1 MTVDVAVVE
10 DVWGE
15 AFERLSGDLEVVFNP
30 KAWESSEELLALAHE
45 ARALVVRN
53 RTQVDRTLLEA
64 CPALLIVGRAGVGL
78 DNIDLAGADELGVAV
93 VAPRGANA
101 TSVAEHAIALALVLA
116 RHVVELDRACR
127 DGGWQRVPGRE
138 LSGGTWGVLGAGATA
153 RATARA
159 AKALGMQVVAYDPY
173 VSPDHPE
180 MVEIGLRLASLD
192 EVVST
197 ADILSCHLPATEATR
212 NLVGAR
218 LLAQIKPTA
227 LFINLGRGEVVDEDA
242 LADAVEEG
250 RLAGAGLDV
259 RAEEPPTRGRLERLG
274 SVVLTPHVA
283 GITEQSQARI
293 LQVLADDIR
302 SVLAGGEARNAV
314 GAVRAG
320 RRLWA

>member
-1 MTVDVAVVE
+1 
-10 DVWGE
+10 
-15 AFERLSGDLEVVFNP
+15 
-30 KAWESSEELLALAHE
+30 
-45 ARALVVRN
+45 
-53 RTQVDRTLLEA
+53 
-64 CPALLIVGRAGVGL
+64 
-78 DNIDLAGADELGVAV
+78 
-93 VAPRGANA
+93 
-101 TSVAEHAIALALVLA
+101 
-116 RHVVELDRACR
+116 
-127 DGGWQRVPGRE
+127 
-138 LSGGTWGVLGAGATA
+138 
-153 RATARA
+153 
-159 AKALGMQVVAYDPY
+159 
-173 VSPDHPE
+173 
-180 MVEIGLRLASLD
+180 VEIGLRLASLD

-218 LLAQIKPTA
+218 LLAQTKPTA

-259 RAEEPPTRGRLERLG
+259 RAEEPPTPGRLERLS

>member
-64 CPALLIVGRAGVGL
+64 CPGLLIVGRAGVGL

-173 VSPDHPE
+173 VNPDHPE

-259 RAEEPPTRGRLERLG
+259 RAEEPPTPGRLERLG

-293 LQVLADDIR
+293 LEVLADDIR
-302 SVLAGGEARNAV
+302 NVLAGREARNAV

-320 RRLWA
+320 RRS

>member
-218 LLAQIKPTA
+218 LLAQTKPTA

-320 RRLWA
+320 RRL

>member
-259 RAEEPPTRGRLERLG
+259 RAEEPPTPGRLERLG

-320 RRLWA
+320 RRL

>member
-30 KAWESSEELLALAHE
+30 KAWESSEELLALGRE

-64 CPALLIVGRAGVGL
+64 CPGLLIVGRAGVGL
-78 DNIDLAGADELGVAV
+78 DNIDLASADALGVAI

-127 DGGWQRVPGRE
+127 DGGWQRLPGRE

-159 AKALGMQVVAYDPY
+159 AKALGMRTVAYDPY
-173 VSPDHPE
+173 MSPDHPE
-180 MVEIGLRLASLD
+180 VVEIGLRLASLE

-197 ADILSCHLPATEATR
+197 AEVLSCHLPATEETR
-212 NLVGAR
+212 NLVGSR
-218 LLAQIKPTA
+218 LLAQVKPTA
-227 LFINLGRGEVVDEDA
+227 LFVNVGRGEVVDEDA
-242 LADAVEEG
+242 LADALEGG

-259 RAEEPPTRGRLERLG
+259 RADEPPTPGRLERLG

-293 LQVLADDIR
+293 LEVLADDIR
-302 SVLAGGEARNAV
+302 SVLAGSEARNAV

-320 RRLWA
+320 RRS

>member
-64 CPALLIVGRAGVGL
+64 CPGLLIVGRAGVGL
-78 DNIDLAGADELGVAV
+78 DNIDLASADELGVAV

-159 AKALGMQVVAYDPY
+159 VKALGMQVVAYDPY
-173 VSPDHPE
+173 VNPDHPE
-180 MVEIGLRLASLD
+180 MVEIGLPLASLD

-218 LLAQIKPTA
+218 LLAQTKPTA

-259 RAEEPPTRGRLERLG
+259 RAEEPPTPGRLERLS

>member
-218 LLAQIKPTA
+218 LLAQTKPTA

>member
-64 CPALLIVGRAGVGL
+64 CPGLLIVGRAGVGL
-78 DNIDLAGADELGVAV
+78 DNIDLTGADELGVAV

-116 RHVVELDRACR
+116 RHVVKLDRACR

-173 VSPDHPE
+173 VTPDHPE
-180 MVEIGLRLASLD
+180 MVEIGLRLASLN

-218 LLAQIKPTA
+218 LLAQTKPTA

-259 RAEEPPTRGRLERLG
+259 RAEEPPTPGRLERLS

-320 RRLWA
+320 RRLWD

>member
-1 MTVDVAVVE
+1 MAVDVAVVE

-30 KAWESSEELLALAHE
+30 KAWASPEELLALARE

-53 RTQVDRTLLEA
+53 RTQVDRTLLAA
-64 CPALLIVGRAGVGL
+64 CPGLLVVGRAGVGL
-78 DNIDLAGADELGVAV
+78 DNIDLPGADELGVAV
-93 VAPRGANA
+93 VAPLGANA

-116 RHVVELDRACR
+116 RHVVALDRACR

-138 LSGGTWGVLGAGATA
+138 LAGGTWGTLGAGATA

-159 AKALGMQVVAYDPY
+159 AKALGMRIVAYDPY

-180 MVEIGLRLASLD
+180 MVAIGLRLAPLD

-197 ADILSCHLPATEATR
+197 ADVLSCHLPATAETR

-218 LLAQIKPTA
+218 LLAQVKPAA
-227 LFINLGRGEVVDEDA
+227 LFVNVGRGEVVDEDA
-242 LADAVEEG
+242 LADALEEG

-259 RAEEPPTRGRLERLG
+259 RAEEPPTPGRLERLG
-274 SVVLTPHVA
+274 SVVLSPHVA
-283 GITEQSQARI
+283 GITAQSQARI

-302 SVLAGGEARNAV
+302 SVLAGGEARSAV

-320 RRLWA
+320 RRS

>member
-320 RRLWA
+320 RRL

>member
-1 MTVDVAVVE
+1 MAVDVAVVE

-15 AFERLSGDLEVVFNP
+15 AFERLSDDLQVVFNP
-30 KAWESSEELLALAHE
+30 KAWESWEELLALGRE

-64 CPALLIVGRAGVGL
+64 CPGLLVVGRAGVGL
-78 DNIDLAGADELGVAV
+78 DNIDLASADKLGVAV

-159 AKALGMQVVAYDPY
+159 AKGLGMRTVAYDPY
-173 VSPDHPE
+173 ISPDHPE

-197 ADILSCHLPATEATR
+197 ADVVSCHLPATAETR

-218 LLAQIKPTA
+218 LLAQVKPTT
-227 LFINLGRGEVVDEDA
+227 LFVNVGRGEVVDEEA
-242 LADAVEEG
+242 LADALEEG

-259 RAEEPPTRGRLERLG
+259 RADEPPTPGRLERLD

-293 LQVLADDIR
+293 LEVLAHDIR
-302 SVLAGGEARNAV
+302 SVLAGGEAGSAV

-320 RRLWA
+320 QRS

>member
-1 MTVDVAVVE
+1 MAVDVAVVE

-30 KAWESSEELLALAHE
+30 KAWESPDELLALARE

-53 RTQVDRTLLEA
+53 RTEVDRALLEA
-64 CPALLIVGRAGVGL
+64 CPGLLIVGRAGVGL
-78 DNIDLAGADELGVAV
+78 DNIDLASADELGVAV

-116 RHVVELDRACR
+116 RHVLELDRACR
-127 DGGWQRVPGRE
+127 DGGWRRLPGRE

-159 AKALGMQVVAYDPY
+159 AKALGMQTVAYDPY
-173 VSPDHPE
+173 ISPDHPE

-192 EVVST
+192 EVASA
-197 ADILSCHLPATEATR
+197 ADVLSCHLPATAETR

-218 LLAQIKPTA
+218 LLAQAKPTA
-227 LFINLGRGEVVDEDA
+227 LFINVGRGEVVDEEA
-242 LADAVEEG
+242 LADALEEG

-259 RAEEPPTRGRLERLG
+259 RADEPPTPGRLERLG
-274 SVVLTPHVA
+274 PVVLTPHVA

-293 LQVLADDIR
+293 LEVLADDIR
-302 SVLAGGEARNAV
+302 AVLAGGVAGNAV

-320 RRLWA
+320 QRP

>member
-1 MTVDVAVVE
+1 MTADVAVVE

-30 KAWESSEELLALAHE
+30 KAWESSEEVLALAHE

-64 CPALLIVGRAGVGL
+64 CPGLLIVGRAGVGL

-173 VSPDHPE
+173 VTPDHPE
-180 MVEIGLRLASLD
+180 MVEIGLRLASLN

-218 LLAQIKPTA
+218 LLAQTKPTA

-259 RAEEPPTRGRLERLG
+259 RAEEPPTPGRLERLS

-314 GAVRAG
+314 GAVRTG
-320 RRLWA
+320 RRS

>member
-30 KAWESSEELLALAHE
+30 KAWESSQDLLALAHE

-64 CPALLIVGRAGVGL
+64 CPGLLIVGRAGVGL
-78 DNIDLAGADELGVAV
+78 DNIDLASADELGVAV

-127 DGGWQRVPGRE
+127 DGGWRRVPGRE

-159 AKALGMQVVAYDPY
+159 AKALGMRVVAYDPY
-173 VSPDHPE
+173 ISPDHPE

-197 ADILSCHLPATEATR
+197 ADVLSCHLPATEETR

-218 LLAQIKPTA
+218 LLAQAKPTA
-227 LFINLGRGEVVDEDA
+227 LFVNVGRGEVVDEDA
-242 LADAVEEG
+242 LADALEEG

-259 RAEEPPTRGRLERLG
+259 RADEPPTPGRLEGLG

-283 GITEQSQARI
+283 GITAQSQVRI
-293 LQVLADDIR
+293 LEVLADDIR
-302 SVLAGGEARNAV
+302 NVLAGREARNAV

-320 RRLWA
+320 RRS

>member
-30 KAWESSEELLALAHE
+30 KAWESSEDLLALAHE

-53 RTQVDRTLLEA
+53 RTQVDRILLEA
-64 CPALLIVGRAGVGL
+64 CPGLLIVGRAGVGL
-78 DNIDLAGADELGVAV
+78 DNIDLASADELGVAV

-159 AKALGMQVVAYDPY
+159 AKALGMRVVAYDPY
-173 VSPDHPE
+173 ISPDHPE

-197 ADILSCHLPATEATR
+197 ADVLSCHLPATEETR

-218 LLAQIKPTA
+218 LLAQAKPTA
-227 LFINLGRGEVVDEDA
+227 LFVNVGRGEVVDEDA
-242 LADAVEEG
+242 LADALEGG

-259 RAEEPPTRGRLERLG
+259 RADEPPTPGRLEGLG

-283 GITEQSQARI
+283 GITGQSQVRI
-293 LQVLADDIR
+293 LEVLADDIR
-302 SVLAGGEARNAV
+302 NVLAGKEARNAV

-320 RRLWA
+320 RRS

>member
-64 CPALLIVGRAGVGL
+64 CPGLLIVGRAGVGL

-218 LLAQIKPTA
+218 LLAQTKPTA

-259 RAEEPPTRGRLERLG
+259 RAEEPPTPGRLERLS

-320 RRLWA
+320 RRL

>member
-173 VSPDHPE
+173 VNPDHPE

-218 LLAQIKPTA
+218 LLAQTKPTA

-259 RAEEPPTRGRLERLG
+259 RAEEPPTPGRLERLS

>member
-218 LLAQIKPTA
+218 LLAQTKPTA

-259 RAEEPPTRGRLERLG
+259 RAEEPPTPGRLERLG

>member
-30 KAWESSEELLALAHE
+30 KAWESSEDLLALAHE

-64 CPALLIVGRAGVGL
+64 CPGLLIVGRAGVGL
-78 DNIDLAGADELGVAV
+78 DNIDLASADELGVAV

-127 DGGWQRVPGRE
+127 DGGWQRIPGRE

-159 AKALGMQVVAYDPY
+159 AKALGMRVVAYDPY
-173 VSPDHPE
+173 ISPDHPE
-180 MVEIGLRLASLD
+180 MVKIGLRLASLD

-197 ADILSCHLPATEATR
+197 ADVLSCHLPATEETR

-218 LLAQIKPTA
+218 LLAQAKPTA
-227 LFINLGRGEVVDEDA
+227 LFVNVARGEVVDEDA
-242 LADAVEEG
+242 LADALEEG

-259 RAEEPPTRGRLERLG
+259 RADEPPTPGRLEGLG

-293 LQVLADDIR
+293 VQVLADDIR
-302 SVLAGGEARNAV
+302 RVLAGGEARNAV

>member
-30 KAWESSEELLALAHE
+30 KAWESSEEVLALAHE

-64 CPALLIVGRAGVGL
+64 CPGLLIVGRAGVGL

-173 VSPDHPE
+173 VTPDHPE
-180 MVEIGLRLASLD
+180 MVEIGLRLASLN

-218 LLAQIKPTA
+218 LLAQTKPTA

-242 LADAVEEG
+242 LADALEEG

-259 RAEEPPTRGRLERLG
+259 RADEPPTRGRLERLG
-274 SVVLTPHVA
+274 PVVLTPHVA

-293 LQVLADDIR
+293 LEVLADDIR
-302 SVLAGGEARNAV
+302 SVLAGSEARNAV

-320 RRLWA
+320 RRS

>member
-1 MTVDVAVVE
+1 MAVEVAVVE

-30 KAWESSEELLALAHE
+30 KAWESPDDLLALARE

-53 RTQVDRTLLEA
+53 RTRVDRALLEA
-64 CPALLIVGRAGVGL
+64 CPGLLVVARAGVGL
-78 DNIDLAGADELGVAV
+78 DNIDLASADELGVAV

-101 TSVAEHAIALALVLA
+101 TSVAEHAIALALALA
-116 RHVVELDRACR
+116 RHLVGLDRACR

-138 LSGGTWGVLGAGATA
+138 LSGGTWGALGAGATA

-159 AKALGMQVVAYDPY
+159 ATALGMRTVAYDPY
-173 VSPDHPE
+173 ISPDHPE

-197 ADILSCHLPATEATR
+197 ADVLSCHLPASAETR

-218 LLAQIKPTA
+218 LLARVKPTA
-227 LFINLGRGEVVDEDA
+227 LFVNVGRGEVVDEQA
-242 LADAVEEG
+242 LADALEEG

-259 RAEEPPTRGRLERLG
+259 RADEPPTPGRLERLG

-293 LQVLADDIR
+293 LEVLADDIR
-302 SVLAGGEARNAV
+302 TVLAGGEARNAV
-314 GAVRAG
+314 GAVAAG
-320 RRLWA
+320 RRS